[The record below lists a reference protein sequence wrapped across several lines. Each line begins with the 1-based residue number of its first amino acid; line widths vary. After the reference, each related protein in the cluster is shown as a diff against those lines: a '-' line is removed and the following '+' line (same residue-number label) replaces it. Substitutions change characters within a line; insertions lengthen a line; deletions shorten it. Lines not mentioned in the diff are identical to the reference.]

1 MEVELDTHSK
11 GKDNSKSLKVKGKVA
26 VKLAMP
32 AFRPRLRQ
40 AEPENS
46 TLVLHGADRDP
57 EAAAAATAER
67 GGGGLVPPGYTFL
80 FQHQHQRY
88 PHPM

>member
-1 MEVELDTHSK
+1 MELDTHSK

-26 VKLAMP
+26 VKLAVP
-32 AFRPRLRQ
+32 AFLPRLRQ

-46 TLVLHGADRDP
+46 TLVLHGADGDP
-57 EAAAAATAER
+57 ETAAAAAGR
-67 GGGGLVPPGYTFL
+67 GGGGGLVPSGYTFL
-80 FQHQHQRY
+80 FQHQHQGY

>member
-1 MEVELDTHSK
+1 MELDTHSK

-26 VKLAMP
+26 VKLAVP
-32 AFRPRLRQ
+32 AFLPRLRQ

-46 TLVLHGADRDP
+46 TLVLHGADP
-57 EAAAAATAER
+57 EAAAAAAGR
-67 GGGGLVPPGYTFL
+67 GGGGGLVPSSYTFL
-80 FQHQHQRY
+80 FQHQHQGY